1 MTFTI
6 SIFWDARLWESMS
19 LSFKSAGY
27 RMHTFFVED
36 YKPHMV
42 KDVDHM
48 ISVELSNPNLKIN
61 KLTLEMVVNA

>member
-1 MTFTI
+1 
-6 SIFWDARLWESMS
+6 MS